1 MELNNSQYQA
11 IMRNYE
17 QIQARN
23 RDLLIQRKQEIYDTI
38 PHYQALE
45 DSISVLSV
53 QYGKKLI
60 DGNPSALSALKKKLT
75 LLRANK
81 QEALISAGFS
91 ADYLESIYTCQS
103 CADTGYVDNRKCFCF
118 KQATIQILYE
128 QSNLKEVLKR
138 ENFNTFSYEYY
149 SENFIDRKSKQ
160 NALQIAHKVVD
171 SCKKFVQ
178 TFADEHNQNL
188 LLYGDVG
195 VGKTFL
201 TNCIAKEIMDQE
213 YSVLYF
219 SAPDFFNIL
228 SRSTFDKQDT
238 GALHLRELMQA
249 CDLLIIDDLG
259 TEFTNAFVVSQFFAC
274 INERILNGKSMIVS
288 TNLSLENLTDL
299 YTKRT
304 VSRIM
309 SDFKI
314 HTLVGDDIRKQKRL
328 ERREEL

>member
-23 RDLLIQRKQEIYDTI
+23 RDLLIQRKQEVYEKI
-38 PHYQALE
+38 PHYRALE
-45 DSISVLSV
+45 DSFSILSV

-60 DGNPSALSALKKKLT
+60 NGHPSALSALKEELT

-81 QEALISAGFS
+81 QEALISAGFT
-91 ADYLESIYTCQS
+91 ADYLEPVYTCKS
-103 CADTGYVDNRKCFCF
+103 CADTGYVDNQKCFCF

-138 ENFNTFSYEYY
+138 ENFSTFSYEYY

-178 TFADEHNQNL
+178 TFADNRKQNL

-219 SAPDFFNIL
+219 SAPDFFSIL
-228 SRSTFDKQDT
+228 SRSTFDKQDID
-238 GALHLRELMQA
+238 ALHLRELMQA
-249 CDLLIIDDLG
+249 CDLLIVDDLG

-274 INERILNGKSMIVS
+274 INERILNGKSTIIS
-288 TNLSLENLTDL
+288 TNLSLENMTDL

-328 ERREEL
+328 ERREEE